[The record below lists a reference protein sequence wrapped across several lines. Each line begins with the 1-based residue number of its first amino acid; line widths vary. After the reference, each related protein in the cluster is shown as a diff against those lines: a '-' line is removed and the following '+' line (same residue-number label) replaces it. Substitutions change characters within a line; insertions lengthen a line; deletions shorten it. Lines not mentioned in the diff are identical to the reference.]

1 MDIEERESDLE
12 DLAAESG
19 STEELEAEKELQDE
33 EIDEQ

>member
-1 MDIEERESDLE
+1 MEIEERESDLE

-19 STEELEAEKELQDE
+19 SAGEPEADEEPQDE